1 MMTIKKSTLILLCT
15 CFTALSSA
23 FVLAE
28 ALHPLE
34 QETGLKRFDK
44 NVSLG
49 GGQHSQSQQDIKGVH
64 IGDNV
69 LAQAIKLYDQGA
81 KLHHIAASSRSDK
94 VRLSFY
100 QPYQNSRL
108 EQLLELHFNKF
119 SGFITRIDSTYKIES
134 TYLPIGPILENVLQ
148 SALKKY
154 GEPLHLSEISQ
165 IAKHP
170 EYPIPL
176 RTFIHNLQP
185 NPEVAKL
192 VIEYFNNLNISRSAR
207 FDKDESERTILYTGF
222 NRCYFW
228 QQDNFTEILSLC
240 SFAPNAA
247 NAENR
252 GVELSLINFAVVQNV
267 ADKETVKNE
276 LSLSL

>member
-1 MMTIKKSTLILLCT
+1 MTIKKSTLILLCT

-23 FVLAE
+23 FAT
-28 ALHPLE
+28 ADTLHPLE

-44 NVSLG
+44 NVTLG
-49 GGQHSQSQQDIKGVH
+49 EGQHNQSLQEIKGVH

-69 LAQAIKLYDQGA
+69 LAQAITLYDQGA
-81 KLHHIAASSRSDK
+81 KLHHIAGSSRSSK

-108 EQLLELHFNKF
+108 EQQLELHFNKF

-134 TYLPIGPILENVLQ
+134 AYLGIGPILENVLQ
-148 SALKKY
+148 SAVAKY
-154 GEPLHLSEISQ
+154 GEPLHLSQISQ

-170 EYPIPL
+170 ESPVPL
-176 RTFIHNLQP
+176 RTFMRNLQP
-185 NPEVAKL
+185 HPEVDKL
-192 VIEYFNNLNISRSAR
+192 VKDYFKDLSISRSAGFVSGQDDR
-207 FDKDESERTILYTGF
+207 AILRTGF

-228 QQDNFTEILSLC
+228 QQDDFSEILSLC
-240 SFAPNAA
+240 SFEPNAA
-247 NAENR
+247 NAANR
-252 GVELSLINFAVVQNV
+252 GVELSLLNFAVGQKI
-267 ADKETVKNE
+267 ADTEKLKSE

>member
-1 MMTIKKSTLILLCT
+1 MTIKKSTLILLCT

-23 FVLAE
+23 FAT
-28 ALHPLE
+28 ADTLHPLE

-44 NVSLG
+44 NVTLG
-49 GGQHSQSQQDIKGVH
+49 EGQHNQSLQEIKGVH

-69 LAQAIKLYDQGA
+69 LAQAITLYDQGA
-81 KLHHIAASSRSDK
+81 KLHHIAGSSRSSK

-108 EQLLELHFNKF
+108 EQLIELHFNKF

-134 TYLPIGPILENVLQ
+134 AYLTIGPILENVLQ

-154 GEPLHLSEISQ
+154 GEPLHLSQISK

-170 EYPIPL
+170 ESPVPL
-176 RTFIHNLQP
+176 RTFIRNLQP
-185 NPEVAKL
+185 NPEIAKL
-192 VIEYFNNLNISRSAR
+192 VTEYFNDLNISRSAR
-207 FDKDESERTILYTGF
+207 FAKDESERAILYTGF

-228 QQDNFTEILSLC
+228 QQDDFTEILSLC

-252 GVELSLINFAVVQNV
+252 GVELSLINFAVGQNV
-267 ADKETVKNE
+267 ADTEKLKSE